1 MAACLHA
8 SKALFRF
15 VLLALNCLLSF
26 GSYFCFD
33 MPSVLQTRFQC
44 NSSSFDLNT
53 TTNFTNDCLDMSPA
67 QYNLLYM
74 IYAWTNAV
82 IVIGAGFFIDK
93 VGNQVGALTFSFLCV
108 LGSSLFALGTHLR
121 GTAALLPVML
131 LGRLLF
137 GAGNGSLTI
146 VQTRLS
152 AFWFKDKELAMAF
165 GVTLAFSRLGSV
177 LNFLVTVSFADRF
190 GLSWT
195 LWGGAML
202 CCLGLVAAILVGIL
216 DRIGLKQLGVEET
229 SNQNAKKLKF
239 TDIKHFNLLYWLIA
253 LSIMFFYNGVFP
265 FVADASKFIQDKY
278 GYSQKDASY
287 VSGAVYYLSMVLSP
301 FLGYVVD
308 IIGKRGVLTFACAIL
323 TTPVFIL
330 LAVTDLFPIILTL
343 WLGLT
348 YSLAAASMWPSI
360 PLVVMQSAV
369 GTAMGLVTSIQMIGI
384 GLSNIIVGA
393 ILETKDQNKEEILL
407 RWKYVMIFLLANNVL
422 CILVSVA
429 LNVVDRARDKVLNL
443 SRSQKRQLIASSD
456 DSFDSRIGRS
466 PSTDDDIRG
475 NDVIIENGDREANE
489 NDPLLG

>member
-1 MAACLHA
+1 
-8 SKALFRF
+8 
-15 VLLALNCLLSF
+15 
-26 GSYFCFD
+26 
-33 MPSVLQTRFQC
+33 
-44 NSSSFDLNT
+44 
-53 TTNFTNDCLDMSPA
+53 
-67 QYNLLYM
+67 
-74 IYAWTNAV
+74 
-82 IVIGAGFFIDK
+82 
-93 VGNQVGALTFSFLCV
+93 GALTFSFLCV

-152 AFWFKDKELAMAF
+152 AIWFKDKELAMAF

-195 LWGGAML
+195 LWGGA
-202 CCLGLVAAILVGIL
+202 
-216 DRIGLKQLGVEET
+216 
-229 SNQNAKKLKF
+229 
-239 TDIKHFNLLYWLIA
+239 
-253 LSIMFFYNGVFP
+253 
-265 FVADASKFIQDKY
+265 KFIQDKY
-278 GYSQKDASY
+278 GYNQKDASY

-308 IIGKRGVLTFACAIL
+308 IIGKREALTFACAIL

-330 LAVTDLFPIILTL
+330 PAVTDLFPIILTL

-407 RWKYVMIFLLANNVL
+407 RWKYVMTFLLANNVL

-429 LNVVDRARDKVLNL
+429 LNFVDRARILK
-443 SRSQKRQLIASSD
+443 
-456 DSFDSRIGRS
+456 
-466 PSTDDDIRG
+466 
-475 NDVIIENGDREANE
+475 NGVNQYSAKDHFNICKIHRLTKEKG
-489 NDPLLG
+489 DFP

>member
-1 MAACLHA
+1 
-8 SKALFRF
+8 
-15 VLLALNCLLSF
+15 
-26 GSYFCFD
+26 
-33 MPSVLQTRFQC
+33 
-44 NSSSFDLNT
+44 
-53 TTNFTNDCLDMSPA
+53 
-67 QYNLLYM
+67 
-74 IYAWTNAV
+74 
-82 IVIGAGFFIDK
+82 
-93 VGNQVGALTFSFLCV
+93 VGALTFSFLCV

-152 AFWFKDKELAMAF
+152 AIWFKDKELAMAF

-195 LWGGAML
+195 LWG
-202 CCLGLVAAILVGIL
+202 AILVGIL
-216 DRIGLKQLGVEET
+216 DRIGLKQLGMEET
-229 SNQNAKKLKF
+229 SNQDAKKLKF
-239 TDIKHFNLLYWLIA
+239 TDIKHFNLLYWLID

-278 GYSQKDASY
+278 GYNQKDASY

-308 IIGKRGVLTFACAIL
+308 IIGKREALTFACAIL

-330 LAVTDLFPIILTL
+330 PAVTDLFPIILTL

-393 ILETKDQNKEEILL
+393 ILETKDQNK
-407 RWKYVMIFLLANNVL
+407 
-422 CILVSVA
+422 
-429 LNVVDRARDKVLNL
+429 
-443 SRSQKRQLIASSD
+443 
-456 DSFDSRIGRS
+456 
-466 PSTDDDIRG
+466 
-475 NDVIIENGDREANE
+475 
-489 NDPLLG
+489 